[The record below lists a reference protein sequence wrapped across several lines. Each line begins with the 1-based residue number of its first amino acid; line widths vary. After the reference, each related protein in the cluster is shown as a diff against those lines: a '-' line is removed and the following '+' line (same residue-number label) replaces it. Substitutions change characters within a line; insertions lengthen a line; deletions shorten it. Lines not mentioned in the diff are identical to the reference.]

1 MTQYDSRVE
10 EQRNKILAEEWAKTV
25 KQIHAHSLDSIWYDD
40 RPEDTAK
47 GTRNVV
53 DIEFNDGS
61 VMDIEYNNGVV
72 KREIRS
78 TGETVY
84 FGEALTGQELLDS
97 YIRNT

>member
-1 MTQYDSRVE
+1 MREEMMTQYNETVE
-10 EQRNKILAEEWAKTV
+10 RQRLLLEAEKWASGV
-25 KQIHAHSLDSIWYDD
+25 KSLHAHSFTSMWYD
-40 RPEDTAK
+40 
-47 GTRNVV
+47 TRG
-53 DIEFNDGS
+53 NDGS

-84 FGEALTGQELLDS
+84 FGEALTGQALLDS

>member
-1 MTQYDSRVE
+1 MTQYNETVE
-10 EQRNKILAEEWAKTV
+10 RQRLLIEAEKWASGV
-25 KQIHAHSLDSIWYDD
+25 KSLHAHSFTSMWYD
-40 RPEDTAK
+40 
-47 GTRNVV
+47 TRG
-53 DIEFNDGS
+53 NDGS

-84 FGEALTGQELLDS
+84 FGEALTGQALLDS

>member
-1 MTQYDSRVE
+1 MTQYNETVE
-10 EQRNKILAEEWAKTV
+10 RQRLLIEAEKWASGV
-25 KQIHAHSLDSIWYDD
+25 KSLHAHSFTSMWYD
-40 RPEDTAK
+40 
-47 GTRNVV
+47 TRG
-53 DIEFNDGS
+53 NDGS

-84 FGEALTGQELLDS
+84 FGEALTGQALLGS

>member
-1 MTQYDSRVE
+1 MTQYNETVE
-10 EQRNKILAEEWAKTV
+10 RQRLLLEAEEWAGGV
-25 KQIHAHSLDSIWYDD
+25 KSLHAHSFTSMWYD
-40 RPEDTAK
+40 
-47 GTRNVV
+47 TRG
-53 DIEFNDGS
+53 NDGS

-84 FGEALTGQELLDS
+84 FGEALTGQALLDS

>member
-1 MTQYDSRVE
+1 MREEMMTQYNETVE
-10 EQRNKILAEEWAKTV
+10 RQRLLIEAEKWASGV
-25 KQIHAHSLDSIWYDD
+25 KSLHAHSFTSMWYD
-40 RPEDTAK
+40 
-47 GTRNVV
+47 TRG
-53 DIEFNDGS
+53 NDGS

-84 FGEALTGQELLDS
+84 FGEALTGQALLDS

>member
-1 MTQYDSRVE
+1 MTQYNETVE
-10 EQRNKILAEEWAKTV
+10 RQRLLLEAEKWASGV
-25 KQIHAHSLDSIWYDD
+25 KSLHAHSFTSMWYD
-40 RPEDTAK
+40 
-47 GTRNVV
+47 TRG
-53 DIEFNDGS
+53 NDGS

-84 FGEALTGQELLDS
+84 FGEALTGQALLDS

>member
-1 MTQYDSRVE
+1 MTQYNETVE
-10 EQRNKILAEEWAKTV
+10 RQRLLLEAEKWSQGV
-25 KQIHAHSLDSIWYDD
+25 KSLHAHSFTSMWYD
-40 RPEDTAK
+40 
-47 GTRNVV
+47 TRG
-53 DIEFNDGS
+53 NDGS

-84 FGEALTGQELLDS
+84 FGEALTGQALLDS

>member
-1 MTQYDSRVE
+1 MTQYNETVE
-10 EQRNKILAEEWAKTV
+10 RQSLLIEAEKWASGV
-25 KQIHAHSLDSIWYDD
+25 KSLHAHSFTSMWYD
-40 RPEDTAK
+40 
-47 GTRNVV
+47 TRG
-53 DIEFNDGS
+53 NDGS

-84 FGEALTGQELLDS
+84 FGEALTGQALLDS

>member
-1 MTQYDSRVE
+1 MTQYNETVE
-10 EQRNKILAEEWAKTV
+10 RQRLLIEAEKWSQGV
-25 KQIHAHSLDSIWYDD
+25 KSLHAHSFDSMWYD
-40 RPEDTAK
+40 
-47 GTRNVV
+47 TRG
-53 DIEFNDGS
+53 NDGS

>member
-1 MTQYDSRVE
+1 MRGEMMTQYNETVE
-10 EQRNKILAEEWAKTV
+10 RQRLLLEAEKWASGV
-25 KQIHAHSLDSIWYDD
+25 KSLHAHSFTSMWYD
-40 RPEDTAK
+40 
-47 GTRNVV
+47 TRG
-53 DIEFNDGS
+53 NDGS

-84 FGEALTGQELLDS
+84 FGEALTGQALLDS

>member
-1 MTQYDSRVE
+1 MREEMMTQYNETVE
-10 EQRNKILAEEWAKTV
+10 RQRLLLEAEKWSQGV
-25 KQIHAHSLDSIWYDD
+25 KSLHAHSFTSMWYD
-40 RPEDTAK
+40 
-47 GTRNVV
+47 TRG
-53 DIEFNDGS
+53 NDGS

-84 FGEALTGQELLDS
+84 FGEALTGQALLDS

>member
-1 MTQYDSRVE
+1 MTQYNETVE
-10 EQRNKILAEEWAKTV
+10 RQRLLLEAEEWAGGV
-25 KQIHAHSLDSIWYDD
+25 KSLHAHSMWYD
-40 RPEDTAK
+40 
-47 GTRNVV
+47 TRG
-53 DIEFNDGS
+53 NDGS

-84 FGEALTGQELLDS
+84 FGEALTGQALLDS

>member
-1 MTQYDSRVE
+1 MMTQYNETVE
-10 EQRNKILAEEWAKTV
+10 RQRLLLEAEKWASGV
-25 KQIHAHSLDSIWYDD
+25 KSLHAHSFTSMWYD
-40 RPEDTAK
+40 
-47 GTRNVV
+47 TRG
-53 DIEFNDGS
+53 NDGS

-84 FGEALTGQELLDS
+84 FGEALTGQALLDS